1 MYLRMVFMKNKKI
14 FAGLALAAVALLA
27 AGCSSAK
34 SGESVK
40 TAQARSSRT
49 SKHYKEV
56 GQNKTGKTNQQKDKQ
71 QNDDNNQDK
80 AAAKSADQNNSQPN
94 GQGQDNKSSEA
105 DSLNAKIAKD
115 VVQRLGYP
123 SIFNQS
129 DFLFSET
136 NGVIT
141 VSENHNSAHMKAEN
155 ADPNV
160 APAVAHYQVVNGQLY
175 YLNFDGTKSAVQ

>member
-1 MYLRMVFMKNKKI
+1 M
-14 FAGLALAAVALLA
+14 
-27 AGCSSAK
+27 
-34 SGESVK
+34 
-40 TAQARSSRT
+40 
-49 SKHYKEV
+49 
-56 GQNKTGKTNQQKDKQ
+56 
-71 QNDDNNQDK
+71 
-80 AAAKSADQNNSQPN
+80 
-94 GQGQDNKSSEA
+94 
-105 DSLNAKIAKD
+105 NAKIAKD

-123 SIFNQS
+123 SNFNQS